1 MSKMLA
7 LSPAYMPEY
16 HRSSWQSRTKL
27 ESDKALAG
35 DEKAS
40 QRDTDLFVE
49 AAHLGKV
56 AFF

>member
-1 MSKMLA
+1 
-7 LSPAYMPEY
+7 MPEY